1 MWRGSWVGES
11 PSLSVSCE
19 LWGNKRAFPMQDF
32 LSKSLHF
39 KYCNWVLFFR
49 SDEYGSNVCQD
60 AGPFHQDGCWDLQCG
75 DFRMVIRL
83 IYGGGYSVGR
93 GVLILTPQWNI
104 HPRTWSALF
113 TWMSSILTFSRQY
126 KSYPGNVLTFQPWE
140 VIWNCSFHLT
150 EQLSFFCASF
160 KGLLCQSTFS
170 SYPQKRGSFIIKGPS
185 IKIGYQVDMMLILF
199 VLAILVFSHTWR

>member
-1 MWRGSWVGES
+1 MGKTRGLFQCKISF
-11 PSLSVSCE
+11 P
-19 LWGNKRAFPMQDF
+19 RAFILNTVTECFFLEVMNMVPMSVKMQV
-32 LSKSLHF
+32 LST
-39 KYCNWVLFFR
+39 R
-49 SDEYGSNVCQD
+49 TA
-60 AGPFHQDGCWDLQCG
+60 AGTCSVG
-75 DFRMVIRL
+75 DFRMAIRL
-83 IYGGGYSVGR
+83 ICGGGYSVGC

-160 KGLLCQSTFS
+160 KGWLCQSTFS
-170 SYPQKRGSFIIKGPS
+170 SYPQKRGSFVIKGPR